1 MHRIL
6 VICLMLLFFSGS
18 ISAQQFRSP
27 VEIEQEE
34 LERKEPQLYKERQE
48 ALERQAEISAIVTAF
63 RKGEI
68 SRYRAKSQLNPLLK
82 QEIED
87 DINKLES
94 KIASLEKKLES
105 LKEAK
110 TNPEPLIKKRI
121 DQMLGKT
128 MLTPDELMKESPDAL
143 PPQ

>member
-1 MHRIL
+1 MQRIL
-6 VICLMLLFFSGS
+6 VSCLMLLFFSGS
-18 ISAQQFRSP
+18 ISAQQPRSP
-27 VEIEQEE
+27 VEIAQEV
-34 LERKEPQLYKERQE
+34 LEKKNPQLYKERQE
-48 ALERQAEISAIVTAF
+48 ALERQAKINAIVTAF

-68 SRYRAKSQLNPLLK
+68 SSYHAESQLNPLVK

>member
-1 MHRIL
+1 MQRIL

-18 ISAQQFRSP
+18 VSAQLPRSP
-27 VEIEQEE
+27 AEIEQEE
-34 LERKEPQLYKERQE
+34 LKRKNPQLYKESQE
-48 ALERQAEISAIVTAF
+48 ASERQAKISAIVTAF

-68 SRYRAKSQLNPLLK
+68 SSYYAENQLNPLLK

-87 DINKLES
+87 DINGLES

-121 DQMLGKT
+121 DQMLGKA
-128 MLTPDELMKESPDAL
+128 MLTPDELMKKSPAAL